1 MTTTNPD
8 IERCSDENPNPIFR
22 VAADGRVSYANPQ
35 AQGILA
41 LLDWT
46 PERTLGEP
54 FLDPIRAALA
64 GSASKEFEFSFPDGR
79 EIAFSLIPNLNCRHV
94 DVYGFDVGRL
104 RLRERKLDRLN
115 RTLRAIQHAGQALV
129 RSADESA
136 YLDQVC
142 RHVVEDCGHFLVW
155 IGFVEAHQSIQAVA
169 WASHDHV
176 NTRNTQS
183 YEQDRLLGFIHA
195 DAAVQNGATEYCH
208 DTLEDPRLSPWRE
221 LLDVR
226 GYRSILA
233 LPLLA
238 GGRAF
243 AILAIYADRPYAF
256 SDREIALLEEL
267 ADDLAFG
274 IQTIR
279 LRQAHTLTESAL
291 RLSQSD
297 LNRAQSV
304 GHIGSWRID
313 IKRNQLGFSL
323 ENHRIFELP
332 EDMPLTYESFLTA
345 VHPDD
350 RDYFD
355 YKWQVALEGEPFD
368 FEHRLLIGGRVKW
381 VRERA
386 ELEFDSEGQLIG
398 GFGTTQDITQ
408 NKSMEEALLR
418 SETRFRELVEHTSDG
433 IFVHDAGGHF
443 LDVNQAG
450 AEMYGYTRQE
460 ILLLGITDL
469 LMPEDFERMRT
480 LLAEGQSGQ
489 VVRAEWLGRRKDGS
503 SFIAE
508 VVVRKLHDGRSQAI
522 VRDITDRRRNEA
534 DRLIALE
541 RQRDVLIR
549 EVHHRIKNHL
559 QGVIALMRN
568 RIDTMPELSGPLGEA
583 ISQIDT
589 IAQVYGLQC
598 RGEGYP
604 VTVDSLVAI
613 SVRSAG
619 GAVLVDSRT
628 GLESR
633 PAGLRANEI
642 VPVALVINELIT
654 NAIKHTD
661 PESSVDA
668 VHVSM
673 LSSDDMASIR
683 IRNGPARLPLGFDF
697 ESGEKLGTGLELVR
711 GLLPPQGAS
720 LRFRQEGEA
729 VVVDFSLQ
737 WPVLQTGLD
746 C

>member
-1 MTTTNPD
+1 M
-8 IERCSDENPNPIFR
+8 EGFSDENPNPVFR
-22 VAADGRVSYANPQ
+22 VTADGHVAYVNPS
-35 AQGILA
+35 AHGILA
-41 LLDWT
+41 
-46 PERTLGEP
+46 TLGWTGERAIAEP
-54 FLDPIRAALA
+54 FLEPVLSALA
-64 GSASKEFEFSFPDGR
+64 DSVNTEFEFGFPDGR
-79 EIAFSLIPNLNCRHV
+79 EFAFFLVPNLGRRHV
-94 DVYGFDVGRL
+94 DVYGYDIGRL

-115 RTLRAIQHAGQALV
+115 RTLRAIQHAGQALA
-129 RSADESA
+129 RAADETA
-136 YLDQVC
+136 YLVQVC
-142 RHVVEDCGHFLVW
+142 RNVVEDCGHFLVW
-155 IGFVEAHQSIQAVA
+155 IGFVESNQDIRPVA
-169 WASHDHV
+169 WAGHDEECA
-176 NTRNTQS
+176 TIARTCEEDS
-183 YEQDRLLGFIHA
+183 RLGFAQAI
-195 DAAVQNGATEYCH
+195 AAAEAGTPMYCR
-208 DTLEDPRLSPWRE
+208 DTLAEPSLAPPREVLELSRH
-221 LLDVR
+221 
-226 GYRSILA
+226 RSILA

-243 AILAIYADRPYAF
+243 AVLSVANDRPDAF
-256 SDREIALLEEL
+256 SDREIALLKEL

-291 RLSQSD
+291 RLSQAD
-297 LNRAQSV
+297 LNRAQAV
-304 GHIGSWRID
+304 GHIGSWRLD
-313 IKRNQLGFSL
+313 IRRNQLGFSL

-332 EDMPLTYESFLTA
+332 EDKPLSYESFLTA

-350 RDYFD
+350 REYFD
-355 YKWQVALEGEPFD
+355 HKWQMALEGEPFD
-368 FEHRLLIGGRVKW
+368 FEHRLLIDGRIKW

-386 ELEFDSEGQLIG
+386 ELEFDSDGQVIG
-398 GFGTTQDITQ
+398 GFGTTQDTSKS
-408 NKSMEEALLR
+408 KSMEEALLR

-469 LMPEDFERMRT
+469 LMPEDFERMRV
-480 LLAEGQSGQ
+480 LLAEGHSGQ

-541 RQRDVLIR
+541 KQRDVLIR

-568 RIDTMPELSGPLGEA
+568 RIDAMPDLATPLSEA
-583 ISQIDT
+583 ICQIDT

-604 VTVDSLVAI
+604 VTVDSLVEI

-619 GAVLVDSRT
+619 AAVTVDSRT
-628 GLESR
+628 ELGTR
-633 PAGLRANEI
+633 PAGLRGNEI
-642 VPVALVINELIT
+642 VPIALVINELIT

-661 PESSVDA
+661 PESWA
-668 VHVSM
+668 GGIRISM
-673 LSSDDMASIR
+673 LTSDDKASIR
-683 IRNGPARLPLGFDF
+683 IRNGPAKLPAGFDF

-720 LRFRQEGEA
+720 LRFGQDGEA

-737 WPVLQTGLD
+737 WPVLQTGVEN
-746 C
+746 